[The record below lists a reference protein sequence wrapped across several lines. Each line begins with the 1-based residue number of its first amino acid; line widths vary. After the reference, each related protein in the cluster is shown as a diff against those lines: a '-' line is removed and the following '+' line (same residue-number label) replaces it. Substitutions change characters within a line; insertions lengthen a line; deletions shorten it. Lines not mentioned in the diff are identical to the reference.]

1 MPDFELRHRGRTVT
15 RFVADVDPD
24 DETECVELLERTAA
38 EQRINPKQA
47 VLRTWVGRHRY
58 PRDYRT

>member
-1 MPDFELRHRGRTVT
+1 MPDFELRHRGRRVT
-15 RFVADVDPD
+15 QFVADVNPE
-24 DETECVELLERTAA
+24 DEEACVELLERIAD

-58 PRDYRT
+58 QRDYRT